1 MLGIQG
7 LIRLS
12 KLDLEIRLIE
22 KEIETADDG
31 SGLQSEIAN
40 LTQIVAQGEAIFKK
54 NRSELE
60 DNKLQLDKS
69 ILERKKIES
78 SMFQPNTSVKRL
90 EELQDHKKKIDKFID
105 ELETKGIGLMDQS
118 DKIGEKLAKAKK
130 LLDNKKQLF
139 EQKSTE
145 FKKLKLKGEIK
156 MADIKR
162 DRDQLVPTISKDLT
176 TIYDKLMNTKNGLAM
191 VEVAGNQCNGCQQ
204 TIPSVII
211 QAVRDEPEELHY
223 CNNCGRLIYIWRNE

>member
-31 SGLQSEIAN
+31 SGIKTEIAS
-40 LTQIVAQGEAIFKK
+40 LSQIVAQGEAIFKK

-105 ELETKGIGLMDQS
+105 ELETKSIGLMDQS
-118 DKIGEKLAKAKK
+118 DKISEKLAKARK
-130 LLDNKKQLF
+130 LLDNKNQLF
-139 EQKSTE
+139 EQKSSE

-156 MADIKR
+156 VAEITR
-162 DRDQLVPTISKDLT
+162 NREELRPAISDDLI
-176 TIYDKLMNTKNGLAM
+176 TIYDKLMKTKSGLAM
-191 VEVAGNQCNGCQQ
+191 VEVVGNQCCGCQQ